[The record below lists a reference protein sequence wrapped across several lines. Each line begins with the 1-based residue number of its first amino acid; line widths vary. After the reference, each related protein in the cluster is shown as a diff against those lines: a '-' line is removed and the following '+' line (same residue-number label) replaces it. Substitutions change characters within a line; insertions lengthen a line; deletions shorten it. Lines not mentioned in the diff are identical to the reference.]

1 MFRALV
7 PSFVKQNFETLDPKT
22 NYFPTYQDS
31 SSVSARLNL
40 LRDKK
45 RLEVNALKEDWE
57 NMEGR

>member
-1 MFRALV
+1 M